1 MAPLQIKKHK
11 VFSGSQATQYD
22 SNFTYQNRKKTY
34 Y

>member
-11 VFSGSQATQYD
+11 VSSGSQATQYD
-22 SNFTYQNRKKTY
+22 SSFTYENRKTTY